1 MNRFSSEMTQ
11 AHLWLESTKWR
22 PSDQLEATLLNQG
35 RDNVVETK
43 VVRFEQFTEIFRG
56 KRSSLELRP

>member
-11 AHLWLESTKWR
+11 AYLWLESTKWR
-22 PSDQLEATLLNQG
+22 LRDQSEATLLNQG
-35 RDNVVETK
+35 RDDVVETK
-43 VVRFEQFTEIFRG
+43 LVRFEQFTEIFRG